1 LGKRTW
7 IDRAIQTYNY
17 HCSKLREGE
26 GWIITDTA
34 RALKRSTG
42 SVGEDLLI
50 ASWLKMYGNKIRE
63 FKYAYQALEFI
74 RNKKRQMMTEI
85 HLD

>member
-1 LGKRTW
+1 LFKQTW
-7 IDRAIQTYNY
+7 IDRAIHTYNY

-42 SVGEDLLI
+42 SIGEDLLI
-50 ASWLKMYGNKIRE
+50 ASWLKTHENKIRE
-63 FKYAYQALEFI
+63 FKYAYQALDFI
-74 RNKKRQMMTEI
+74 RNKKRQMMIEP
-85 HLD
+85 L